1 MSATRHP
8 IPALE
13 PASARR
19 FIASLTDLPAG
30 DPLATC
36 LAQAEAWEVNATA
49 RHQDLIQRRN
59 AGANNLKRSVA
70 IWDDTMYD
78 FRTALEAARNRQQGK
93 PETPAIASPAATAA
107 VEAALGQ
114 AVAEGAVEALHDGK
128 DFVFQAKHEANPA
141 DPAKA
146 KLSGLDAAAQILR
159 EAGEPLDTPEM
170 IKRILERGLWSTNGK
185 TPAATIYAAI
195 IREIR
200 TKGSEARFRK
210 VARGRFEAVA

>member
-1 MSATRHP
+1 MPTPRHP

-30 DPLATC
+30 DPLAAC
-36 LAQAEAWEVNATA
+36 LAQADAWDAKASA
-49 RHQDLIQRRN
+49 RHQELIKRRN

-70 IWDDTMYD
+70 IWDETMFA

-93 PETPAIASPAATAA
+93 PETSAIATPDATVE

-114 AVAEGAVEALHDGK
+114 LVQEGKVDDLHDGK
-128 DFVFQAKHEANPA
+128 EFIFRAKPKTEPA
-141 DPAKA
+141 TAAKP
-146 KLSGLDAAAQILR
+146 SGLDAAAQVLR
-159 EAGEPLDTPEM
+159 EAGEPLGAPEM

-200 TKGSEARFRK
+200 TKGSASRFQK
-210 VARGRFEAVA
+210 VDRGRFTAT